1 MTSKY
6 ATTANEL
13 NARLDNSAKTQLVG
27 KDYGFPIE
35 GQIPITFQRL
45 PTGAI
50 ANFNPYYQYTE
61 LVSGTAISLS
71 NAQLLNCI
79 NRELTFK
86 CNDPGAATT
95 LTLVGGALFNG
106 GAGLDVATFDA
117 ANESVLV
124 IFVTAPLSGSVPRVH
139 VKSLRNV
146 VLS

>member
-6 ATTANEL
+6 ATNAKEL
-13 NARLDNSAKTQLVG
+13 NARLDNSAKPQLVE
-27 KDYGFPIE
+27 KTYGYPVE
-35 GQIPITFQRL
+35 GQIPFTFQRL

-50 ANFNPYYQYTE
+50 ADFDPYYQYTE

-71 NAQLLNCI
+71 NAQLLNCVG
-79 NRELTFK
+79 RRLVFK

-117 ANESVLV
+117 VNESVLS

-139 VKSLRNV
+139 VEFLRNV

>member
-6 ATTANEL
+6 ATNSQETT
-13 NARLDNSAKTQLVG
+13 ARLDGAFKYPMVDKN
-27 KDYGFPIE
+27 YGLPVE
-35 GQIPITFQRL
+35 GQIPFTYQLL

-61 LVSGTAISLS
+61 IVAGTAISLS
-71 NAQLLNCI
+71 NAQLLNCVG
-79 NRELTFK
+79 RELVFK
-86 CNDPGAATT
+86 CNSPGASTT

-117 ANESVLV
+117 ANESILV
-124 IFVTAPLSGSVPRVH
+124 IFVTAPASGSIPRVH

>member
-6 ATTANEL
+6 AT
-13 NARLDNSAKTQLVG
+13 NARELSQTRSGTTKELLVDKADG
-27 KDYGFPIE
+27 TFVE
-35 GQIPITFQRL
+35 GAVPFTFQIL

-50 ANFNPYYQYTE
+50 ANFNPYYAFTE
-61 LVSGTAISLS
+61 LVAGTAISLS
-71 NAQLLNCI
+71 NAQLLNCVG
-79 NRELTFK
+79 RELVFK
-86 CNDPGAATT
+86 CNTPGAATT

-117 ANESVLV
+117 ANESILV
-124 IFVTAPLSGSVPRVH
+124 IYVTAPSSGSVPRVH